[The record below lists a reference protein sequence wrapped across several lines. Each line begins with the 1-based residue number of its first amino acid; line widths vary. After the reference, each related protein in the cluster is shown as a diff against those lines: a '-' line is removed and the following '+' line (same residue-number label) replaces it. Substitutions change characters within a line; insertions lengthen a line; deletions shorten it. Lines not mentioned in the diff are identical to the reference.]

1 MVVNRR
7 TYISNCLVVFLA
19 YYRKHVDR
27 LHKKYARDWSYKI
40 IFSDN
45 MPSPPFINFWSKWAI
60 GNQKYIYREMKHTV
74 YSKKKKIDVIQISD
88 QMETHHKFRQLT
100 ELDGKC
106 IPQPKTGRR
115 DFNNYGLQCLR
126 ILSSFLMR
134 FFFLIILRAE
144 VYFRHLATAH
154 LHL

>member
-1 MVVNRR
+1 MIQVSYRQSEVHIERDE
-7 TYISNCLVVFLA
+7 A
-19 YYRKHVDR
+19 YS
-27 LHKKYARDWSYKI
+27 L
-40 IFSDN
+40 F
-45 MPSPPFINFWSKWAI
+45 
-60 GNQKYIYREMKHTV
+60 
-74 YSKKKKIDVIQISD
+74 KKKIIDVIQISD